1 LHADANRE
9 CPGWRAVT
17 AERRRVSGVAIALW
31 ITVAAIALAAL
42 IFTIPLQMA
51 RNLGHAME
59 PTFEDQEFLIAN
71 KLAYRV
77 GDVQAGDIV
86 VTSLPFDRAKT
97 IVKRVIGKPGDTVQI
112 ADGVVSVN
120 GVPLK
125 DDYVPR
131 EFRSHDDWGPS
142 VIPADSFFV
151 LGDHRNNSSD
161 SRHWGVVRTTDIRS
175 KIIARFGGSRGWA
188 RM

>member
-1 LHADANRE
+1 M
-9 CPGWRAVT
+9 T
-17 AERRRVSGVAIALW
+17 AERRPVTGVAVTLGLI
-31 ITVAAIALAAL
+31 VASIVSATL
-42 IFTIPLQMA
+42 IFTIPLQMG

-59 PTFEDQEFLIAN
+59 PTLEDQELFIAN

-86 VTSLPFDRAKT
+86 VMLYPFDRKKSF
-97 IVKRVIGKPGDTVQI
+97 VKRVIGKPGDTVQI
-112 ADGVVSVN
+112 VDGFVSVN

-142 VIPADSFFV
+142 VIPEDSFFL

-161 SRHWGVVRTTDIRS
+161 SRHWGFVRTTDIRA

>member
-1 LHADANRE
+1 MS
-9 CPGWRAVT
+9 GRAVT
-17 AERRRVSGVAIALW
+17 LW
-31 ITVAAIALAAL
+31 VIVAAIVLTALT
-42 IFTIPLQMA
+42 FTIPLQLA

-59 PTFEDQEFLIAN
+59 PTLEDQEFLIAN
-71 KLAYRV
+71 RLAYRV

-86 VTSLPFDRAKT
+86 VTSLPFDRTKT
-97 IVKRVIGKPGDTVQI
+97 VVKRVIGKPGDTVQI
-112 ADGVVSVN
+112 VDGFVSVN

-161 SRHWGVVRTTDIRS
+161 SRHWGFVRTTDIRS

-188 RM
+188 GM

>member
-1 LHADANRE
+1 MPTKARPL
-9 CPGWRAVT
+9 T
-17 AERRRVSGVAIALW
+17 AERRRVTGVAVTLGVV
-31 ITVAAIALAAL
+31 VASIVLAAF
-42 IFTIPLQMA
+42 IFLVPLQLA

-59 PTFEDQEFLIAN
+59 PTLEDQEFIIAN
-71 KLAYRV
+71 RLAYRV
-77 GDVQAGDIV
+77 SDVQAGDIV
-86 VTSLPFDRAKT
+86 VTSLPMDRTKT
-97 IVKRVIGKPGDTVQI
+97 VVKRVIGKPGDTVQI
-112 ADGVVSVN
+112 VDGFVSVN

-142 VIPADSFFV
+142 VIPEDSFFV
-151 LGDHRNNSSD
+151 LGDHRNNSAD
-161 SRHWGVVRTTDIRS
+161 SRHWGVVRTQDIRG